1 MSEDASLD
9 DFLGTGGSEGSDGET
24 SESADSV
31 EAGATATEADEP
43 AAEPGSDQTVPA
55 ETTYA
60 WDGAGAACDSC
71 DEVVERRWQQD
82 GGLVCVACKDWER
95 A

>member
-1 MSEDASLD
+1 MPEDASLD

-24 SESADSV
+24 SESADPV
-31 EAGATATEADEP
+31 GAEADEP
-43 AAEPGSDQTVPA
+43 AAEPGSGETVSA

-82 GGLVCVACKDWER
+82 GGLVCVACKDWGR